1 MTLRVII
8 ADDMPLAR
16 EELRYLLEDE
26 QDVVVIRECGNGR
39 ETVQAVREDKPDLLL
54 LDIQMPDLDGF
65 GVLQELSPEEIPATI
80 FVTAHDQYALKAFDV
95 RAIDYLL
102 KPVDAQRF
110 HETLTRV
117 RQQLGGTSRKVAEA
131 NVADLLHE
139 IAQRR
144 LTYQTLAVPTE
155 DRILFLPAESV
166 ICLEA
171 RENYVLV
178 HALNGRYLLRE
189 TLTHIVKR
197 LDPERFL
204 RVHRSWVVNISH
216 TRELLPRAGRT
227 YVLILGNGLRV
238 KVSRSYRDRV
248 EALAGRKSLVDKFEV
263 ASPRP

>member
-8 ADDMPLAR
+8 ADDMPLSR

-26 QDVVVIRECGNGR
+26 PDVAVVRECGNGR
-39 ETVQAVREDKPDLLL
+39 ETVQAVREDRPDLLL

-65 GVLQELSPEEIPATI
+65 GVLQELSSDEIPAVI
-80 FVTAHDQYALKAFDV
+80 FVTAYDEYALRAFDV
-95 RAIDYLL
+95 HAIDYLL
-102 KPVDAQRF
+102 KPVDGHRF

-117 RQQLGGTSRKVAEA
+117 RQQLGGSSRRMAEA
-131 NVADLLHE
+131 NLGDLLHE
-139 IAQRR
+139 MAQRR
-144 LTYQTLAVPTE
+144 LTYQTLAVPTG

-178 HALNGRYLLRE
+178 HAVNGKFLLRE

-204 RVHRSWVVNISH
+204 RVHRSWIVNISH
-216 TRELLPRAGRT
+216 TRELLPKAGRT
-227 YVLILGNGLRV
+227 YVLVLGNGLRV
-238 KVSRSYRDRV
+238 KVSRSYRDGI
-248 EALAGRKSLVDKFEV
+248 EALAGRRT
-263 ASPRP
+263 SPENRPLSEPSK

>member
-26 QDVVVIRECGNGR
+26 PDVAILRECGNGR
-39 ETVQAVREDKPDLLL
+39 ETVQAVREDRPDLLL

-65 GVLQELSPEEIPATI
+65 GVLQELGPDEIPAVI
-80 FVTAHDQYALKAFDV
+80 FVTAYDQYALKAFDV

-117 RQQLGGTSRKVAEA
+117 RQQLGGASRKIAEA
-131 NVADLLHE
+131 NLTDLLHE
-139 IAQRR
+139 IAERR

-171 RENYVLV
+171 RENYVMV
-178 HALNGRYLLRE
+178 HAINGKYLLRE

-216 TRELLPRAGRT
+216 TRELLPKAGRT
-227 YVLILGNGLRV
+227 YVLVLGNGLRV
-238 KVSRSYRDRV
+238 KVSRSYRDRI
-248 EALAGRKSLVDKFEV
+248 EALAGRRTLVDKFDL
-263 ASPRP
+263 A

>member
-26 QDVVVIRECGNGR
+26 PDVAIVRECGNGR
-39 ETVQAVREDKPDLLL
+39 ETVQAVKEDRPDLLL

-65 GVLQELSPEEIPATI
+65 GVLQELSPDEIPAVI
-80 FVTAHDQYALKAFDV
+80 FVTAYDQYALKAFDV

-117 RQQLGGTSRKVAEA
+117 RQQLGGTSRKIAEA
-131 NVADLLHE
+131 NIADLLHE
-139 IAQRR
+139 IAGKR
-144 LTYQTLAVPTE
+144 LTYQTLAVPTG
-155 DRILFLPAESV
+155 DRILFLPADSV

-178 HALNGRYLLRE
+178 HAVSGKFLLRE

-204 RVHRSWVVNISH
+204 RVHRSWIVNISH
-216 TRELLPRAGRT
+216 TRELLPKAGRT
-227 YVLILGNGLRV
+227 YVLVLGNGLRV
-238 KVSRSYRDRV
+238 KVSRSYRDRI
-248 EALAGRKSLVDKFEV
+248 EALAGRRTSLDKLLLAE
-263 ASPRP
+263 PKQ